1 MFARYSVKVLTT
13 VAIRGYRS
21 LRDVVLP
28 MFPLTVVT
36 GANGS
41 GKSSLYRALRLL
53 ADCGRGGVVASL
65 AREGGLQSAAWA
77 GPESVKG
84 ARRTGEVQGTVRT
97 RPVSIELGYA
107 SNDFGYLVDL
117 GLPSVSKDASA
128 FVRDPEIKRECVFAG
143 AVLRPSSTLVQ
154 RTRPIVEARSE
165 SGRGFEGVSRS
176 LPVYRSMLAEF
187 AGGFP
192 ELAAVRGALR
202 NWRFYDG
209 FRVDGSA
216 PARQP
221 QIGTRT
227 PILSDDGHDLAAAVQ
242 TIIETEDET
251 FHRVIADAFDGA
263 VVSVDVTNGV
273 FDVEVHQRGMLRPLR
288 TAELSDGTL
297 RFLLWAAALL
307 STEPPALM
315 VLNEPETSLHPELI
329 GPLGDLIR
337 AASERTQVLVITHS
351 DALQRRLG
359 AKPLPDFDSEGR
371 SDDDLTAI
379 QLELVKDYGETQV
392 AGLHPLAV
400 PPWSWGS
407 R

>member
-1 MFARYSVKVLTT
+1 
-13 VAIRGYRS
+13 
-21 LRDVVLP
+21 

-36 GANGS
+36 GANGT

-65 AREGGLQSAAWA
+65 ARQGGLQSAAWA
-77 GPESVKG
+77 GPEATKG
-84 ARRTGEVQGTVRT
+84 ARRTGDVQGTVRA

-117 GLPSVSKDASA
+117 GLPSISKTSA
-128 FVRDPEIKRECVFAG
+128 FVRDPEIKREYVFTG
-143 AVLRPSSTLVQ
+143 AVLRPSATLVQ

-165 SGRGFEGVSRS
+165 SGRGFDGVSRS
-176 LPVYRSMLAEF
+176 LPTYRSMLAEF

-192 ELAAVRGALR
+192 ELALVRGALR
-202 NWRFYDG
+202 SWRFYDG
-209 FRVDGSA
+209 FRVDDSA

-227 PILSDDGHDLAAAVQ
+227 PILSDDGHDLAAAIQ
-242 TIIETEDET
+242 TIIETEDDT

-263 VVSVDVTNGV
+263 AVSVDVTNGV

-297 RFLLWAAALL
+297 RFLLWAAALS

-315 VLNEPETSLHPELI
+315 VLNEPETSLHPALI
-329 GPLGDLIR
+329 GPLAELIR
-337 AASERTQVLVITHS
+337 AASDRTQVLVITHS
-351 DALQRRLG
+351 DVLQHHLR
-359 AKPLPDFDSEGR
+359 AKPLRDFDYESRSEENP
-371 SDDDLTAI
+371 SAV
-379 QLELVKDYGETQV
+379 QLEVVKDYGETQV